1 MESIE
6 SQMTTPLISI
16 YSEATAKEAAQLMK
30 EKRIGSLLIKGY
42 EGYLGIVSEKDL
54 VYKVVGEDLPQN
66 TVPLSSIMTESILSI
81 EKTASSSEASI
92 LMLEYKINHLAITEN
107 DDIVG
112 ILSIKDLVHTKEKK
126 IFLSSF
132 ICLF

>member
-92 LMLEYKINHLAITEN
+92 LMLEYKINHLTITEN

-112 ILSIKDLVHTKEKK
+112 ILSIKDLVHTKEKQ
-126 IFLSSF
+126 SS
-132 ICLF
+132 

>member
-6 SQMTTPLISI
+6 SQMTTPVISI
-16 YSEATAKEAAQLMK
+16 YFEANAKEAAQLMK

-42 EGYLGIVSEKDL
+42 EGYVGIVSEKDL
-54 VYKVVGEDLPQN
+54 VYKVVGEGLVSN

-126 IFLSSF
+126 NLPK
-132 ICLF
+132 

>member
-42 EGYLGIVSEKDL
+42 EGYVGIVSEKDL

-112 ILSIKDLVHTKEKK
+112 ILSIKDLVHTKEKQ
-126 IFLSSF
+126 SS
-132 ICLF
+132 

>member
-92 LMLEYKINHLAITEN
+92 LMLEYKINHLTITEN

-112 ILSIKDLVHTKEKK
+112 ILSVKGLVHTKEKQ
-126 IFLSSF
+126 SS
-132 ICLF
+132 

>member
-92 LMLEYKINHLAITEN
+92 LMMEYKINHLAITEN
-107 DDIVG
+107 EDIVG
-112 ILSIKDLVHTKEKK
+112 ILSIKDLINTKENQ
-126 IFLSSF
+126 SA
-132 ICLF
+132 

>member
-6 SQMTTPLISI
+6 SQMTTPVISI

-112 ILSIKDLVHTKEKK
+112 ILSIKDLVHTKEKQ
-126 IFLSSF
+126 SS
-132 ICLF
+132 

>member
-6 SQMTTPLISI
+6 SQMTTPVINI

-42 EGYLGIVSEKDL
+42 EGYVGIVSEKDL
-54 VYKVVGEDLPQN
+54 VYKVVGEGLTPN

-92 LMLEYKINHLAITEN
+92 LMLEYKINHLTITEN

-112 ILSIKDLVHTKEKK
+112 ILSVKGLVHTKEKQ
-126 IFLSSF
+126 SS
-132 ICLF
+132 

>member
-6 SQMTTPLISI
+6 SQMTTPVINI
-16 YSEATAKEAAQLMK
+16 YSEATAKQAAQLMK

-42 EGYLGIVSEKDL
+42 EGYMGIVSEKDL
-54 VYKVVGEDLPQN
+54 VYKVVGEGLTPN

-92 LMLEYKINHLAITEN
+92 LMLEYKINHLTITEN

-112 ILSIKDLVHTKEKK
+112 ILSVKGFVYTKEKQ
-126 IFLSSF
+126 FS
-132 ICLF
+132 

>member
-112 ILSIKDLVHTKEKK
+112 ILSIKDLVHTKEKQ
-126 IFLSSF
+126 SS
-132 ICLF
+132 

>member
-6 SQMTTPLISI
+6 SQMTTPLTSI

-42 EGYLGIVSEKDL
+42 EGYVGIVSERDL
-54 VYKVVGEDLPQN
+54 VYKVVGEGLDPK
-66 TVPLSSIMTESILSI
+66 TVPLSSIMTESILSV

-92 LMLEYKINHLAITEN
+92 LMMEYKINHLAITEN
-107 DDIVG
+107 EDIVG
-112 ILSIKDLVHTKEKK
+112 ILSIKDLVHTKEKNLPK
-126 IFLSSF
+126 
-132 ICLF
+132 

>member
-6 SQMTTPLISI
+6 SQMTTPVINI

-42 EGYLGIVSEKDL
+42 EGYVGIVSEKDL

-92 LMLEYKINHLAITEN
+92 LMLEYKINHLTITEN

-112 ILSIKDLVHTKEKK
+112 ILSVKGFVYTKEKQ
-126 IFLSSF
+126 FS
-132 ICLF
+132 

>member
-92 LMLEYKINHLAITEN
+92 LMLEYKINHLTITEN

-112 ILSIKDLVHTKEKK
+112 ILSVKGFVYTKEKQ
-126 IFLSSF
+126 FS
-132 ICLF
+132 

>member
-42 EGYLGIVSEKDL
+42 EGYVGIVSEKDL
-54 VYKVVGEDLPQN
+54 VYKVVGEGLPPN

-92 LMLEYKINHLAITEN
+92 LMLEYKINHLTITEN

-112 ILSIKDLVHTKEKK
+112 ILSVKGFVYTKEKQ
-126 IFLSSF
+126 FS
-132 ICLF
+132 

>member
-6 SQMTTPLISI
+6 SQMTTPVISI
-16 YSEATAKEAAQLMK
+16 YFEANAKEAAQLMK

-42 EGYLGIVSEKDL
+42 EGYVGIVSEKDL
-54 VYKVVGEDLPQN
+54 VYKVVGEGLVSN
-66 TVPLSSIMTESILSI
+66 TVPLSSTMTESILSI

-92 LMLEYKINHLAITEN
+92 LMLEYKINHLTITEN

-112 ILSIKDLVHTKEKK
+112 ILSVKGLVHTKEKQ
-126 IFLSSF
+126 SS
-132 ICLF
+132 

>member
-6 SQMTTPLISI
+6 SQMTTPVINI

-42 EGYLGIVSEKDL
+42 EGYVGIVSEKDL
-54 VYKVVGEDLPQN
+54 VNKLVGEGLPPN

-112 ILSIKDLVHTKEKK
+112 ILSIKDLVHTKEKQ
-126 IFLSSF
+126 SS
-132 ICLF
+132 